1 MWQPTHVKVT
11 VKQAKGILTK
21 GKNGT
26 NDAFVV
32 IGIGKEKYQTS
43 IKEKSSSS
51 VEWREECELAIPSQ
65 GNKAMIQLTV
75 YHHNALGL
83 DEFLGQI
90 GLPLSDFDVYEK
102 PKYRSYRLKGKP
114 EKDKKKG
121 EKDRGELEIM
131 VNFTVKSGSFLDI
144 SKKDKQKSSLTSLK
158 HLGGSLMSIGGKDK
172 REGLKN
178 FAKSVSSKMDK
189 IAKPKRRKSKTP
201 SENSSTGFSND
212 LMSSQQ
218 RYGDADPGV
227 ISDDDDDDFKFDDD
241 VKVNTRTSSPL
252 STMSRGSSL
261 MHEQVLDTDYEV
273 GSYEDPEHDFSYS
286 FGGKSSAKPPL
297 IVDETKEF
305 VSTTPDIGRQAI
317 TSQRV
322 TSFSN
327 PNPLVRITPS
337 APEIVQTI
345 IEEEPS
351 FDKTDHSDS
360 ESVDNVSPVSN
371 RRDDFVDND
380 DEDQKLGS
388 IDLGPPIE
396 LPNRVSRTQDY
407 PSPVSTSDEV
417 VDVKTRKDPIP
428 SIKNKEADISRS
440 SIELSS
446 RIFGKQEN
454 LPLISTSDKIVD
466 IKIMEDSVSP
476 VKNNETLNSH
486 TSTYFSPT
494 DIAHVNNQNKQ
505 KKITE
510 GHKYTFE
517 VSNSAGYIELE
528 TAKSDVVEN
537 NEIPLS
543 AAVEK
548 DFEKMYSKPSTPPE
562 KDFEKMYSK
571 HSTSAEK
578 DLEKMYSKH
587 STSAEKDLEK
597 MYSKHSTSAEKD
609 FDKMYSKHSTS
620 AEKDFDKM
628 YSKHSASAEKDFDKM
643 YSKHSTP
650 AEKDFEKMNGNK
662 SSPPS
667 DINEPINVF
676 EKFQVNFSTNKDL
689 SSDYKN
695 ISQRNGISDEM
706 KPKILDENINLN
718 RDGRD
723 SAISLSHDPDSI
735 ISSRPRSSSNAS
747 SVVSSTST
755 SSAPVDKDVKD
766 AQVGQG
772 KTASS
777 AKDSSKSLLKSASDL
792 DVLLRKKNSIG
803 RRDGKRVVSAIDC
816 ISSGD
821 LEENQIVRSGS
832 LTERRPS
839 AIAAAAV
846 AFSAD
851 RVTSTPGTPPTLI
864 DEWERKLYGRGGF
877 TGSVDNV
884 SMTGSRSSL
893 NTSRESSIH
902 DVKKGDSFTRLPEVK
917 ALTLEKISITE
928 EEDGKKQK
936 RKQKTGF
943 KNRFFSKPENRD
955 RPNEDSRIVEGG
967 NDRLPSIPSR
977 PSKLPQEIHDKFAG
991 KSREDLLEIILN
1003 LQSTLEKQVKHSS
1016 ELEEYIDNL
1025 LLRVME
1031 ATPHILQAPI
1041 TTGSSIKY
1049 DAKLLGYF

>member
-65 GNKAMIQLTV
+65 GNKANIQLTV

-90 GLPLSDFDVYEK
+90 GLPLSEFDVYEK
-102 PKYRSYRLKGKP
+102 PKSYRLKGKP

-189 IAKPKRRKSKTP
+189 IAKPRRRKSKTP
-201 SENSSTGFSND
+201 SEISSTGFSND

-261 MHEQVLDTDYEV
+261 VHDQVLDTDYEV

-286 FGGKSSAKPPL
+286 FGKSSAKPPL
-297 IVDETKEF
+297 IVDETKES

-360 ESVDNVSPVSN
+360 ESVDNVNPVSN
-371 RRDDFVDND
+371 RSDDFVDND
-380 DEDQKLGS
+380 DEYQKLGS

-407 PSPVSTSDEV
+407 PSPVSSSDV
-417 VDVKTRKDPIP
+417 MVDVKTKKDPIP
-428 SIKNKEADISRS
+428 SVKSKEADISRS

-446 RIFGKQEN
+446 RIFGKQDN
-454 LPLISTSDKIVD
+454 PSLISTSDKIVD

-494 DIAHVNNQNKQ
+494 DIAHVNNQNKE
-505 KKITE
+505 KKNTE

-528 TAKSDVVEN
+528 TAKSDVVET
-537 NEIPLS
+537 NERPLS
-543 AAVEK
+543 ASVEK
-548 DFEKMYSKPSTPPE
+548 DFEKMSSKQSKPAEKSVEKMYSKHLTSAE

-578 DLEKMYSKH
+578 DFEKMYSKH
-587 STSAEKDLEK
+587 SSTAEKDFEK

-609 FDKMYSKHSTS
+609 F
-620 AEKDFDKM
+620 
-628 YSKHSASAEKDFDKM
+628 
-643 YSKHSTP
+643 
-650 AEKDFEKMNGNK
+650 EKMNGNK
-662 SSPPS
+662 SSPSS
-667 DINEPINVF
+667 DINEPVNVF
-676 EKFQVNFSTNKDL
+676 EKFQVTLSTNKDL

-755 SSAPVDKDVKD
+755 SSAPVDKDVKE

-772 KTASS
+772 KTAS

-839 AIAAAAV
+839 AIAAAV

-917 ALTLEKISITE
+917 ALTLEKIAVTE
-928 EEDGKKQK
+928 DDDGKKQK

-1041 TTGSSIKY
+1041 TSGPSIKY

>member
-1 MWQPTHVKVT
+1 
-11 VKQAKGILTK
+11 
-21 GKNGT
+21 
-26 NDAFVV
+26 
-32 IGIGKEKYQTS
+32 
-43 IKEKSSSS
+43 
-51 VEWREECELAIPSQ
+51 
-65 GNKAMIQLTV
+65 
-75 YHHNALGL
+75 
-83 DEFLGQI
+83 
-90 GLPLSDFDVYEK
+90 
-102 PKYRSYRLKGKP
+102 
-114 EKDKKKG
+114 
-121 EKDRGELEIM
+121 M

-305 VSTTPDIGRQAI
+305 VPTTPDIGRQAI

-407 PSPVSTSDEV
+407 PSPVSISDEV

-466 IKIMEDSVSP
+466 INIMEDSVSP

-548 DFEKMYSKPSTPPE
+548 DFEKMYSKPSTPPQ

-587 STSAEKDLEK
+587 STPAEKDFEK

-609 FDKMYSKHSTS
+609 FEKMY
-620 AEKDFDKM
+620 
-628 YSKHSASAEKDFDKM
+628 
-643 YSKHSTP
+643 
-650 AEKDFEKMNGNK
+650 
-662 SSPPS
+662 
-667 DINEPINVF
+667 I
-676 EKFQVNFSTNKDL
+676 
-689 SSDYKN
+689 
-695 ISQRNGISDEM
+695 
-706 KPKILDENINLN
+706 
-718 RDGRD
+718 
-723 SAISLSHDPDSI
+723 
-735 ISSRPRSSSNAS
+735 
-747 SVVSSTST
+747 
-755 SSAPVDKDVKD
+755 
-766 AQVGQG
+766 
-772 KTASS
+772 
-777 AKDSSKSLLKSASDL
+777 
-792 DVLLRKKNSIG
+792 
-803 RRDGKRVVSAIDC
+803 
-816 ISSGD
+816 
-821 LEENQIVRSGS
+821 
-832 LTERRPS
+832 
-839 AIAAAAV
+839 
-846 AFSAD
+846 
-851 RVTSTPGTPPTLI
+851 
-864 DEWERKLYGRGGF
+864 

-1041 TTGSSIKY
+1041 TTGSSIKT
-1049 DAKLLGYF
+1049 